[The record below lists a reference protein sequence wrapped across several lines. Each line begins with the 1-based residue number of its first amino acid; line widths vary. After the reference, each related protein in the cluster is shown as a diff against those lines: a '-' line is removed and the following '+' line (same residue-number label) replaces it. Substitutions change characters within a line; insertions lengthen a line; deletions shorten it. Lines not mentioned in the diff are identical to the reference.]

1 MSAGFCH
8 PAVMSPVAT
17 AAPEAATVPARP
29 RRSLADLAAGP
40 RRDTALAARVLAEDD
55 KRLVVSGFNSSV

>member
-1 MSAGFCH
+1 
-8 PAVMSPVAT
+8 MSPT

-29 RRSLADLAAGP
+29 RRSLADLAAGS

-55 KRLVVSGFNSSV
+55 KRLVVAGFNSSV